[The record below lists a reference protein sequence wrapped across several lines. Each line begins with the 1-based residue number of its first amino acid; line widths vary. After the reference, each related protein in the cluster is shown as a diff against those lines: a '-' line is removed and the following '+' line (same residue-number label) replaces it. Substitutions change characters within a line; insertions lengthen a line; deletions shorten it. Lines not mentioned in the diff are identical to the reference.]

1 MKSFMLIFGFISLLL
16 AGCSDFLEEKSQDEV
31 IPTTATDY
39 SEMVLAYMDCRG
51 YAILN
56 VLDDDVAI
64 NEAVLGSDENTTVLQ
79 NWGGFTWQPDM
90 WEQSNSLTDA
100 YELSYAQIM
109 GLNAVL
115 DNIDES
121 VGTIEEKDVVKAEA
135 LGLRGYYYLML
146 VNLYGEPYNY
156 NKEALGVPLKL
167 SAALMEN
174 GIGRSS
180 VEEVYEQIVDDL
192 ETASA
197 LFGKYEKRRGGF
209 RINGPTVD
217 ILLSRVYLYM
227 ERWDEVIKAANR
239 AIEAGD
245 GLTDYTAIETG
256 SAFYLPS
263 YDLSEVEWVY
273 DYNTI
278 PTVFGPSSDLLSE
291 FSDGDKRKEFWFDP
305 YGGIAKKNMEGGF
318 GPTQTVRIS
327 EAYLNRA
334 EACLFADEVDV
345 STALADLNE
354 LRRHRIV
361 GYGDI
366 EINDRETL
374 LQEIKKERRLE
385 LCYDGHRW
393 FDLRRWGMP
402 SISHAYKTRISDA
415 WVMYVLR
422 EKDPLYTLPIS
433 QEMIKNNIK
442 LEQNASA
449 YEAERTG
456 ISE

>member
-345 STALADLNE
+345 SIALADLNE

-361 GYGDI
+361 GYDDI